1 MDMTKCSKCACCN
14 QIMAPSTD
22 HWDEEDLVNIYGLEA
37 GNDNDGFVW
46 MCLSVFYSLI
56 DPHDSLM
63 AALVPTAS
71 SYINMHS
78 SIHLCNEN
86 HCNCS
91 KCVH

>member
-1 MDMTKCSKCACCN
+1 
-14 QIMAPSTD
+14 MALPTD
-22 HWDEEDLVNIYGLEA
+22 HWDEDDLINIYGSEA
-37 GNDNDGFVW
+37 GDGDDGFVQ
-46 MCLSVFYSLI
+46 MCLLVLHFLI

-71 SYINMHS
+71 SYINMYS

-86 HCNCS
+86 HFNCS

>member
-1 MDMTKCSKCACCN
+1 
-14 QIMAPSTD
+14 MALPTD
-22 HWDEEDLVNIYGLEA
+22 HWDEDDLINIYGSEA
-37 GNDNDGFVW
+37 GDGDDEFVQ
-46 MCLSVFYSLI
+46 MCLSVLHSLI